1 MSVPYSTPPSLAP
14 GARVALL
21 APAGPLADE
30 SQLERA
36 EYNVRSLGWEPHSYV
51 NSLSRDGYLAG
62 NDASRLA
69 DLNAAISD
77 PRIDGIWCLRGG
89 YGVMRILD
97 AIDYESL
104 RRAPKAIIGFSD
116 ITALHL
122 AVRARSNIV
131 SYHGPTARAALT
143 PFSRESLAR
152 ATGATGGTGATD
164 VASAVRD
171 PFASASPLT
180 WLQEGRAVGPLEG
193 GNLALLCSL
202 LGTPFAARLDG
213 AILVLEDVNEPLY
226 RIDRMLRQLMLAG
239 ALGRLAGLCFGAF
252 TDRGDESDAAPRSL
266 GVLFGE
272 AAAHVRGP
280 VVSNAPVGHIPDQ
293 WTLPLG
299 ARAELSPARGL
310 VLAAP

>member
-1 MSVPYSTPPSLAP
+1 MSVPYTTPPSLAP

-21 APAGPLADE
+21 APAGPLAGQPD
-30 SQLERA
+30 LERA
-36 EYNVRSLGWEPHSYV
+36 EQNVRSLGWQPLTYPHA
-51 NSLSRDGYLAG
+51 LAREGYLAG
-62 NDASRLA
+62 DDASRLA
-69 DLNAAISD
+69 DLNAAIRD

-97 AIDYESL
+97 AIDYDAL
-104 RRAPKAIIGFSD
+104 RRAPKPIIGFSD

-122 AVRARSNIV
+122 AVRARSGIV
-131 SYHGPTARAALT
+131 SYHGPAARAELT
-143 PFSRESLAR
+143 PFSRESLAC
-152 ATGATGGTGATD
+152 ATGTTTAT
-164 VASAVRD
+164 SAARD
-171 PFASASPLT
+171 PFADAPPLT

-202 LGTPFAARLDG
+202 LGTPYAARLDG

-226 RIDRMLRQLMLAG
+226 RIDRMLRQLILSG

-252 TDRGDESDAAPRSL
+252 TDRGDESDATPRSL
-266 GVLFGE
+266 DVLFSE

-310 VLAAP
+310 VLAAQ